1 MLFVLVLLLVI
12 VIEHIESTT
21 IRQHKESIE
30 KREKL
35 FDATCVMFRVDYD
48 YDYEHEHEHE
58 QDGRDGMSTTQARAG
73 RIGVSMRLP
82 WLDGFRRQTASML
95 YMTT

>member
-1 MLFVLVLLLVI
+1 MLFVLVLVLVLLLVI

-35 FDATCVMFRVDYD
+35 LDTTCVMFRVDYD
-48 YDYEHEHEHE
+48 YYYDYEHEH
-58 QDGRDGMSTTQARAG
+58 DGRHGNPNEARKGRKNRNFDAFALAG
-73 RIGVSMRLP
+73 
-82 WLDGFRRQTASML
+82 
-95 YMTT
+95 